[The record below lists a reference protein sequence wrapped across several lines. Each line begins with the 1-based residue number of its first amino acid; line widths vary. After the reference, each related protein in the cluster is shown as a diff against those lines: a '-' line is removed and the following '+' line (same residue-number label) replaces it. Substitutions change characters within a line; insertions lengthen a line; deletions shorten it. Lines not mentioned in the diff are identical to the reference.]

1 MKPKKTKRVPEDT
14 LRIFPQT
21 PHRDAASG
29 KTYETFV
36 SEMAEIMESF
46 VPLDFSTPEAA
57 ARSMKEME
65 RRRGTEAMAADR
77 SYRGNRSSVSLVAGV
92 RKSTGVKRIKYR
104 PPEGSETK

>member
-14 LRIFPQT
+14 LRIFPQ
-21 PHRDAASG
+21 RDSKSG

-36 SEMAEIMESF
+36 SEMAEVMESF

-65 RRRGTEAMAADR
+65 RRSGAEAR
-77 SYRGNRSSVSLVAGV
+77 SREESNARNR
-92 RKSTGVKRIKYR
+92 RVKTPVVKIKHR
-104 PPEGSETK
+104 PPEGSGTR